1 MVYIYTMFADQKY
14 LNDVLIEVKKT
25 HLNKYI
31 LWIRCITRQLKIQM
45 NDIVLDLSHLEST
58 VQIWGGGYI
67 GVILFVRL
75 TICLV
80 RATPT

>member
-31 LWIRCITRQLKIQM
+31 LWIRCITR
-45 NDIVLDLSHLEST
+45 
-58 VQIWGGGYI
+58 
-67 GVILFVRL
+67 
-75 TICLV
+75 
-80 RATPT
+80 